1 MAEKGHQGLD
11 LRELAG
17 LVGKRWQGPG
27 FSEEGRR
34 RAWVWFRYG
43 AVPER
48 RKLLRAGVFALGD
61 IGCRSDGA
69 DWSESVRVS
78 MRASVSVTAEG
89 KDTSNEVEGGVFSES
104 VFFPQLWDAE
114 DATKKLQKQNP
125 EEKPT
130 I

>member
-34 RAWVWFRYG
+34 RAWGRFRYG

-48 RKLLRAGVFALGD
+48 RKLLRAGVFAPGD

-69 DWSESVRVS
+69 DWSESVRVY
-78 MRASVSVTAEG
+78 EG
-89 KDTSNEVEGGVFSES
+89 ECECDGGGGGHEQRGGRRGIF
-104 VFFPQLWDAE
+104 
-114 DATKKLQKQNP
+114 
-125 EEKPT
+125 
-130 I
+130 